1 MHKRLVRY
9 SARCYSVFIVRHNA
23 QNVKVKIEVKEM
35 NQPLTK
41 SAEAVQTALDEIGV
55 ICKVL
60 ELPSSTRTASDA
72 ASSIGCDI
80 SQIIK
85 SLVFKT
91 KSTDKPILVLASG
104 PNKVNEKQLEFHV
117 GENIVKADADFVRKT
132 TGFAIGGVPPIG
144 HKNPIHLIYIDQD
157 LMVLDEVWAA
167 AGTPNAVFCVN
178 SKDLPKITKGKVIS
192 ISNLEH
198 NYDN

>member
-9 SARCYSVFIVRHNA
+9 NAQCYSVFIVRYNA
-23 QNVKVKIEVKEM
+23 QIVKVKIGVKEM

-41 SAEAVQTALDEIGV
+41 SAEAVQTALDEIGL

-72 ASSIGCDI
+72 AASIGCDI

-85 SLVFKT
+85 SLIFKT

-104 PNKVNEKQLEFHV
+104 PNKVNEKQIEFHA
-117 GENIVKADADFVRKT
+117 GESIIKADADFVRKT

-144 HKNPIHLIYIDQD
+144 HQNPIHLIYIDQD
-157 LMVLDEVWAA
+157 LMVFDEVWAA

-178 SKDLPKITKGKVIS
+178 SKDLPEITKGKVIS
-192 ISNLEH
+192 ISNLEYNH
-198 NYDN
+198 DN

>member
-1 MHKRLVRY
+1 MLVRY
-9 SARCYSVFIVRHNA
+9 NVQCYSVFIVRHNA
-23 QNVKVKIEVKEM
+23 QNVKVKIGVKEM

-41 SAEAVQTALDEIGV
+41 SADAVQTALDEIGV

-117 GENIVKADADFVRKT
+117 GENIVKADADFVRTT
-132 TGFAIGGVPPIG
+132 TGFAIGGVPPVG
-144 HKNPIHLIYIDQD
+144 HAEAMDTY
-157 LMVLDEVWAA
+157 LDEDFLKYATIWAA
-167 AGTPNAVFCVN
+167 AGTPNAIFEL
-178 SKDLPKITKGKVIS
+178 KTEDLQKMTNGKVVKVT
-192 ISNLEH
+192 
-198 NYDN
+198 

>member
-1 MHKRLVRY
+1 MNRL
-9 SARCYSVFIVRHNA
+9 
-23 QNVKVKIEVKEM
+23 
-35 NQPLTK
+35 LTK
-41 SAEAVQTALDEIGV
+41 SAEAVQAVLDEIGLV
-55 ICKVL
+55 CKVL

-72 ASSIGCDI
+72 ASTIGCEI

-85 SLVFKT
+85 SLIFKT

-104 PNKVNEKQLEFHV
+104 PNKVNEKQIEFHV
-117 GENIVKADADFVRKT
+117 GESIVKADADFVRKA

-144 HKNPIHLIYIDQD
+144 HQHSIHLTYIDQD
-157 LMVLDEVWAA
+157 LMALDEVWAA

-178 SKDLPKITKGKVIS
+178 SKDLPELTKGKVIS

-198 NYDN
+198 NCDN

>member
-1 MHKRLVRY
+1 MIYFQPSYPRDSPNSNAYNTVRY
-9 SARCYSVFIVRHNA
+9 NARYYIVFIVRHNA
-23 QNVKVKIEVKEM
+23 QNVKVKIGVKEM

-41 SAEAVQTALDEIGV
+41 SAEAVQTALDEIGI

-91 KSTDKPILVLASG
+91 ESTDKPILVFDLATF
-104 PNKVNEKQLEFHV
+104 L
-117 GENIVKADADFVRKT
+117 
-132 TGFAIGGVPPIG
+132 
-144 HKNPIHLIYIDQD
+144 
-157 LMVLDEVWAA
+157 
-167 AGTPNAVFCVN
+167 
-178 SKDLPKITKGKVIS
+178 
-192 ISNLEH
+192 
-198 NYDN
+198 

>member
-1 MHKRLVRY
+1 M
-9 SARCYSVFIVRHNA
+9 IVRHNA
-23 QNVKVKIEVKEM
+23 QNVKIKMGVKEM

-41 SAEAVQTALDEIGV
+41 RAEAVQTALDEIGV

-60 ELPSSTRTASDA
+60 ELPSSTRTANDA

-91 KSTDKPILVLASG
+91 KNTEKPVLVLASG
-104 PNKVNEKQLEFHV
+104 PNKVNEKQIEFHA
-117 GENIVKADADFVRKT
+117 GESIVKADADFVKKT

-144 HKNPIHLIYIDQD
+144 HKNLIHLVYIDQD
-157 LMVLDEVWAA
+157 LMVFDEVWAA
-167 AGTPNAVFCVN
+167 AGNPNAVFCIK
-178 SKDLPKITKGKVIS
+178 SHDLLKATRGKVIN
-192 ISNLEH
+192 IKEAT
-198 NYDN
+198 

>member
-1 MHKRLVRY
+1 
-9 SARCYSVFIVRHNA
+9 
-23 QNVKVKIEVKEM
+23 M

-41 SAEAVQTALDEIGV
+41 SADTVQTALYRLGV
-55 ICKVL
+55 ACKVL

-91 KSTDKPILVLASG
+91 KNSDKPILVLASG
-104 PNKVNEKQLEFHV
+104 QNNVNEKLIELHT
-117 GENIVKADADFVRKT
+117 GESIVKADAEFVRQV

-144 HKNPIHLIYIDQD
+144 HKNQINLIYIDQD
-157 LMVLDEVWAA
+157 LMALDEIWAA
-167 AGTPNAVFCVN
+167 AGTPNAVFCIK
-178 SKDLPKITKGKVIS
+178 SKDLPEITKGKI
-192 ISNLEH
+192 IAIANLEPKL
-198 NYDN
+198 

>member
-1 MHKRLVRY
+1 MRY
-9 SARCYSVFIVRHNA
+9 NAQWYSVCIVRHNA
-23 QNVKVKIEVKEM
+23 QNVKVTSGVKEM

-41 SAEAVQTALDEIGV
+41 SAETVQTALDEMGV

-60 ELPSSTRTASDA
+60 ELPSSARTASDA

-91 KSTDKPILVLASG
+91 KCTDKPILVLASG
-104 PNKVNEKQLEFHV
+104 SNTVNEKQIEFHV
-117 GENIVKADADFVRKT
+117 GESIIKADADFVRKT

-178 SKDLPKITKGKVIS
+178 SKDLPELTKGKVIS

>member
-1 MHKRLVRY
+1 M
-9 SARCYSVFIVRHNA
+9 
-23 QNVKVKIEVKEM
+23 
-35 NQPLTK
+35 K
-41 SAEAVQTALDEIGV
+41 SAQKIQNELKKMGLT
-55 ICKVL
+55 CKVI
-60 ELPSSTRTASDA
+60 ELPHSTRTASDA
-72 ASSIGCDI
+72 ASAIGCSI

-85 SLVFKT
+85 SLIFKT
-91 KSTDKPILVLASG
+91 RNTNRAILVLAAG
-104 PNKVNEKQLEFHV
+104 PNKVNEKLIENQL
-117 GENIVKADADFVRKT
+117 GEPITKADADFVRQV

-144 HKNPIHLIYIDQD
+144 HKTRLDLIYIDQD

-178 SKDLPKITKGKVIS
+178 SKHLPEITKGKVIS